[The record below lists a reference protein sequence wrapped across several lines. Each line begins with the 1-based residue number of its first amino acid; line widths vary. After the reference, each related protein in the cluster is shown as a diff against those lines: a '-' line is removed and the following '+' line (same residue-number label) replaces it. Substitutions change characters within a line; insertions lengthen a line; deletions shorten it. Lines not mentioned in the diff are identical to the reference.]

1 MAALTLSP
9 EPAKAADSTGAA
21 PGLETKVLSP
31 TPSSAMIPPAAPP
44 SETSKDAAKEAKR
57 EGEKAL
63 KDKQAAEAGK
73 GETKGEDKKPALPPA
88 TLVFAIQPWGEIYVN
103 GKSRGV
109 TPPMKS
115 IKLEP
120 GKYKIEVRNTTFP
133 PHTENFDLKA
143 RDEITVRHKFQ

>member
-1 MAALTLSP
+1 M
-9 EPAKAADSTGAA
+9 
-21 PGLETKVLSP
+21 
-31 TPSSAMIPPAAPP
+31 
-44 SETSKDAAKEAKR
+44 
-57 EGEKAL
+57 
-63 KDKQAAEAGK
+63 
-73 GETKGEDKKPALPPA
+73 
-88 TLVFAIQPWGEIYVN
+88 N

-133 PHTENFDLKA
+133 PHTENYDLKA

>member
-1 MAALTLSP
+1 V
-9 EPAKAADSTGAA
+9 K
-21 PGLETKVLSP
+21 K
-31 TPSSAMIPPAAPP
+31 
-44 SETSKDAAKEAKR
+44 
-57 EGEKAL
+57 EGEKAA

-73 GETKGEDKKPALPPA
+73 TEPGKGEAPKLSSPPA
-88 TLVFAIQPWGEIYVN
+88 TLVFAVQPWGEIFVN

-109 TPPMKS
+109 SPPMKS

-133 PHTENFDLKA
+133 VHTENFELKA